1 MDPAPTSP
9 SVIYIGQ
16 HGTSASGFATIAWL
30 EATPDDWPHVTR
42 GWDETRA
49 HVTHRHRIPV
59 DTEILRSVEPE
70 SSTAN
75 HRRQRALSNA
85 LHTISNQNIR
95 IGSVY
100 TRTTPDNHRT
110 EQDALH
116 TALLQ
121 QINTRLEDD
130 GKFGI
135 LFTTTELPPP
145 PKFGLHRIL
154 ETATPPHTSAG
165 TQMANIIAWP
175 RTNTSPTT
183 TNRTSAGTFTKTFA
197 TSTSTANRLRST
209 PKRTGLK
216 LNTRRPLP
224 SQRANNRRAV

>member
-154 ETATPPHTSAG
+154 ETATPPQHLSRHTNGQHHRLGRAP
-165 TQMANIIAWP
+165 TPHPP
-175 RTNTSPTT
+175 RPTELLL
-183 TNRTSAGTFTKTFA
+183 G
-197 TSTSTANRLRST
+197 
-209 PKRTGLK
+209 
-216 LNTRRPLP
+216 PLP
-224 SQRANNRRAV
+224 RPSPHRHLRRTACDRHRNALG

>member
-1 MDPAPTSP
+1 MSHEAGTKLAHTSP
-9 SVIYIGQ
+9 TAIESR
-16 HGTSASGFATIAWL
+16 S
-30 EATPDDWPHVTR
+30 TPKSFDLWNLK
-42 GWDETRA
+42 A
-49 HVTHRHRIPV
+49 
-59 DTEILRSVEPE
+59 
-70 SSTAN
+70 STAN

-165 TQMANIIAWP
+165 TQMANIIAWAAHQHLTHHDQP
-175 RTNTSPTT
+175 NFCWDLYQDLRHIDIYGEPLAIDTETHWAEVEYASTT
-183 TNRTSAGTFTKTFA
+183 TE
-197 TSTSTANRLRST
+197 STR
-209 PKRTGLK
+209 
-216 LNTRRPLP
+216 
-224 SQRANNRRAV
+224 

>member
-1 MDPAPTSP
+1 MSHEAGTKLAHTSP
-9 SVIYIGQ
+9 TAIESR
-16 HGTSASGFATIAWL
+16 S
-30 EATPDDWPHVTR
+30 TPKSFDLW
-42 GWDETRA
+42 
-49 HVTHRHRIPV
+49 
-59 DTEILRSVEPE
+59 EPE

-165 TQMANIIAWP
+165 TQMANIIAWAAHQHLTHHDQP
-175 RTNTSPTT
+175 NFCWDLYQDLRHIDIYGEPLAIDTETHWAEVEYASTT
-183 TNRTSAGTFTKTFA
+183 TE
-197 TSTSTANRLRST
+197 STR
-209 PKRTGLK
+209 
-216 LNTRRPLP
+216 
-224 SQRANNRRAV
+224 

>member
-121 QINTRLEDD
+121 QINTRLKDD

-135 LFTTTELPPP
+135 LFTTTELPSA

-165 TQMANIIAWP
+165 TQMANIIAWAAHQHLTHHDQP
-175 RTNTSPTT
+175 NFCWDLYQDLRHIDIYGEPLAIDTETHWAEVEYASTT
-183 TNRTSAGTFTKTFA
+183 TE
-197 TSTSTANRLRST
+197 STR
-209 PKRTGLK
+209 
-216 LNTRRPLP
+216 
-224 SQRANNRRAV
+224 

>member
-1 MDPAPTSP
+1 MTSLP
-9 SVIYIGQ
+9 DVRTIYLGESETIE
-16 HGTSASGFATIAWL
+16 SGLATIAWV
-30 EATPDDWPHVTR
+30 ETTPDDWPNVAR
-42 GWDETRA
+42 AWDETRA
-49 HVTHRHRIPV
+49 HLTHRHRIPV
-59 DTEILRSVEPE
+59 DTEILRSVQPE
-70 SSTAN
+70 SSIVK

-100 TRTTPDNHRT
+100 TRTTPESHRT

-121 QINTRLEDD
+121 QINTRLEGDSA
-130 GKFGI
+130 FGI

-154 ETATPPHTSAG
+154 ETATPAHTSAG
-165 TQMANIIAWP
+165 TQMANIIAWAAHQHLTHHDQP
-175 RTNTSPTT
+175 N
-183 TNRTSAGTFTKTFA
+183 SAGTYTKTSA
-197 TSTSTANRLRST
+197 TSTSTANRWRSK

-224 SQRANNRRAV
+224 SKRANNKRAV

>member
-95 IGSVY
+95 IGSVLHPHHARQ
-100 TRTTPDNHRT
+100 TTGPSKTHSTPHSSNKSTPDSKT
-110 EQDALH
+110 
-116 TALLQ
+116 TASSESSSPQ
-121 QINTRLEDD
+121 QNSPHPRNSA
-130 GKFGI
+130 
-135 LFTTTELPPP
+135 
-145 PKFGLHRIL
+145 LHRIL

-165 TQMANIIAWP
+165 TQMANIIAWAAHQHLTHHDQP
-175 RTNTSPTT
+175 NFCWDLYQDLRHIDIYGEPLAIDTETHWAEVEYASTT
-183 TNRTSAGTFTKTFA
+183 TE
-197 TSTSTANRLRST
+197 STR
-209 PKRTGLK
+209 
-216 LNTRRPLP
+216 
-224 SQRANNRRAV
+224 